1 MFDLKMLNFHKMSF
15 IFKIF
20 LKNLLPLFILA
31 KFRKMVY
38 GDFKYHI

>member
-1 MFDLKMLNFHKMSF
+1 MFDLKMLNFHKN
-15 IFKIF
+15 KNF
-20 LKNLLPLFILA
+20 LKNLLPLFVLA